1 MDKQKQE
8 FKPSFGMALIPLIGL
23 MLCLGIGYG
32 YYRFPTQV
40 CMMAAAAIAAITAN
54 AIGLSWTQMMDGI
67 KEKINLS
74 LPSIMIM
81 ICVGGMISSW
91 IFSGT
96 IPMMIYY
103 GIEIINPQYL
113 FVTAFFV
120 CAIISSFTG
129 TSFGSAGTA
138 GVAIMGV
145 AIATGAPLAI
155 TAGAVLSGAVSGDKM
170 SPFSDKT
177 ILAPIAADCDL
188 YDHIRHMMY
197 TTGAASIVAIIV
209 YVFAGMNLPAGSLND
224 AKLVNEMLGTL
235 SKAFNF
241 NILLLLPP
249 ALIIIGAYL
258 KRPTI
263 PVMVAASFVAII
275 LGMMFQ
281 DFSFANGVK
290 AFYSGFNV
298 NMAGLDPKTTI
309 PQIKT
314 LLNRGGLMSMM
325 STILLIICAISFGG
339 IYSASGCIKVILEKL
354 TSSIK
359 SVGGLITS
367 TVAGTIFMSLVT
379 GSSYL
384 AILVPG
390 EIFRGAYDQMGL
402 AHKNLSR
409 TLEDAGTCV
418 VPLVPWAIAGTFMSK
433 TLGVPTLEYLPWA
446 VMLYS
451 SFIFAIIYGFTGL
464 FIAKAEDEKTE

>member
-1 MDKQKQE
+1 MDKEKQVS
-8 FKPSFGMALIPLIGL
+8 KPSFGLAMIPLIGL
-23 MLCLGIGYG
+23 IVCLGIGYG
-32 YYRFPTQV
+32 YYRLPTQV
-40 CMMAAAAIAAITAN
+40 CMMAAAAIAAMTASV
-54 AIGLSWTQMMDGI
+54 IGLSWSQMMDGI

-91 IFSGT
+91 IFAGT

-103 GIEIINPQYL
+103 GIEIIDPKYL

-120 CAIISSFTG
+120 CAIISTFTG

-155 TAGAVLSGAVSGDKM
+155 TAGAVLSGAVFGDKM
-170 SPFSDKT
+170 SPFSDTT

-188 YDHIRHMMY
+188 YEHIRHMLY
-197 TTGAASIVAIIV
+197 TTGAASILAVIV
-209 YVFAGMNLPAGSLND
+209 YLVVGMNLPAGTLND
-224 AKLVNEMLGTL
+224 AKLVNDMLTTL

-249 ALIIIGAYL
+249 VIIIAGAYL
-258 KRPTI
+258 KKPTI
-263 PVMVAASFVAII
+263 PMMLLASFVAII
-275 LGMMFQ
+275 LGVIFQ
-281 DFSFANGVK
+281 DFSFTNGVK
-290 AFYSGFNV
+290 AFYNGFNISI
-298 NMAGLDPKTTI
+298 AGLDAKTTI

-339 IYSASGCIKVILEKL
+339 IYSASGCINVILEKL
-354 TSSIK
+354 THSIK

-367 TVAGTIFMSLVT
+367 TVVGTIFMSLVT

-390 EIFRGAYDQMGL
+390 EIFKGAYDQMGL

-451 SFIFAIIYGFTGL
+451 SFVFAIIYGFTGI
-464 FIAKAEDEKTE
+464 FVTKAEK